1 MKRIAALFTAL
12 PLACGLLLAQTD
24 TQQSSSQSTTTTT
37 TTQTETRP
45 ATTTSS
51 TTRTTTDTHTLP
63 TITQWK
69 GILVDASCAAGAKS
83 TTSSTTS
90 STDQTISSTTSTTDQ
105 SGSANRTSVTNQG
118 GTTPDQGG
126 ITTGTQNPPATTT
139 SSDQNT
145 SGQTKT
151 VDTGRHHKGRRNRDA
166 AQTQSCPVSSST
178 TMFALK
184 TQDGQVLRFDAVG
197 NARAAAELK
206 NKPKWSK
213 DLAEG
218 KPIRAT
224 VDGMMSGD
232 TVTVTDVH

>member
-12 PLACGLLLAQTD
+12 PLACGLVVAQTD

-37 TTQTETRP
+37 QTETRP
-45 ATTTSS
+45 ATTTTS
-51 TTRTTTDTHTLP
+51 TTKTTTDTHNLP
-63 TITQWK
+63 AISQWK
-69 GILVDASCAAGAKS
+69 GTLVDASCAAGAKS
-83 TTSSTTS
+83 TTSSTAS
-90 STDQTISSTTSTTDQ
+90 STDQA
-105 SGSANRTSVTNQG
+105 GSANRSSVTNQS

-139 SSDQNT
+139 SSDQNPSDQNT
-145 SGQTKT
+145 T
-151 VDTGRHHKGRRNRDA
+151 VDTGRHNKGHRNRKKDA
-166 AQTQSCPVSSST
+166 SQTQSCPVSSST
-178 TMFALK
+178 SMFALK

-206 NKPKWSK
+206 NKPKWTK
-213 DLAEG
+213 DLADG
-218 KPIRAT
+218 KPIKAT